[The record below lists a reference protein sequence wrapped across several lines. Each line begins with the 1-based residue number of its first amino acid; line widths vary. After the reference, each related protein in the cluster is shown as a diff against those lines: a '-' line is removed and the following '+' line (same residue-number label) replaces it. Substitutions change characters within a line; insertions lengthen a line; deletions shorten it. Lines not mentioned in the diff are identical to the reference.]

1 MKKLL
6 LILVLAVM
14 CSSVARADDFVD
26 GVVAYGKG
34 DYVTAL
40 KLLRPS
46 ADRGDVMAQV
56 YLAQMYSLGGKFGG
70 KGVIQ
75 DYKEAAKWYHL
86 SAEKGVV
93 RAQYNLGVMYDK
105 GQGVIQ
111 DYVLA
116 HMWYNI
122 SASNGNDDGRHN
134 RDSIA
139 KEMTPAQIYK
149 AKNMARECVK
159 KNYKNCD

>member
-1 MKKLL
+1 MKNLL

-14 CSSVARADDFVD
+14 CSSVARADNYED
-26 GVVAYGKG
+26 GVEAFKKG
-34 DYVTAL
+34 DYAIAL
-40 KLLRPS
+40 KLFRP
-46 ADRGDVMAQV
+46 
-56 YLAQMYSLGGKFGG
+56 L
-70 KGVIQ
+70 
-75 DYKEAAKWYHL
+75 
-86 SAEKGVV
+86 AEKGIV

-122 SASNGNDDGRHN
+122 SANNGNDDGRHN

-139 KEMTPAQIYK
+139 KEMTPAQISK
-149 AKNMARECVK
+149 AQDMARECVK